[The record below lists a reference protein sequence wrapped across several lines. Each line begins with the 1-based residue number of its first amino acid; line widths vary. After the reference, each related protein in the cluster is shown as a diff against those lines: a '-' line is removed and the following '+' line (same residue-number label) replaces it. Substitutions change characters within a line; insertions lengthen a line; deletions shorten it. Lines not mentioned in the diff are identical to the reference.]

1 MHKRFIHVCLQAK
14 GVKIVADYV
23 AQLRRVSDGHGVW
36 HFDQILQQDAMK
48 LNTPAIN
55 SIPA

>member
-1 MHKRFIHVCLQAK
+1 M
-14 GVKIVADYV
+14 ADYV

-36 HFDQILQQDAMK
+36 HFDRILQADATK
-48 LNTPAIN
+48 LNTPAVE